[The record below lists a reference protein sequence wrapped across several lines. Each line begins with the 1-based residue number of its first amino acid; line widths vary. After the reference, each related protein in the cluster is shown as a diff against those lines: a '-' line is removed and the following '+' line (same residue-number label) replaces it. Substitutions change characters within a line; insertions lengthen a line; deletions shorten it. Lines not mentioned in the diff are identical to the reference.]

1 MLKKEKKNVYV
12 AKNGDTGE
20 KRKLIKATQS
30 YEYIVSIIFKD
41 KIHFP
46 IILLL
51 FWITQGS
58 LSRAKPY
65 FSSKKYILLSNTRN
79 CMLKGIWNL
88 DLSIYF

>member
-46 IILLL
+46 ITLLL
-51 FWITQGS
+51 F
-58 LSRAKPY
+58 
-65 FSSKKYILLSNTRN
+65 
-79 CMLKGIWNL
+79 
-88 DLSIYF
+88 